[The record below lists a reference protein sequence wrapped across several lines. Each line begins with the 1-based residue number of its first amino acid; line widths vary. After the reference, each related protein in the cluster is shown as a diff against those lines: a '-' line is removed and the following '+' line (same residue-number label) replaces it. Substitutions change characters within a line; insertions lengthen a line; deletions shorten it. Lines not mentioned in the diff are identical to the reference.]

1 MTPLEQRLGHRFERP
16 DLLALA
22 LTHRSI
28 SADDRSQPDNER
40 LEFLGDAVLQ
50 LVVTDLLYHD
60 YPDLAEG
67 KISKVRASLVSRPVL
82 AEIAQV
88 LDLGPHLHL
97 TPAEERTGGRF
108 KDSILADAVEA
119 VMGAVY
125 LDAGL
130 EVARGIIVGLLGDRV
145 AERAKSPGVRDYKTR
160 LQEILAQTGNKP
172 SYLVEG
178 NGPDH
183 DRVFSAVVSVD
194 GRPLGSG
201 MGRSKKQAEQ
211 SAARQAIEE
220 LAAGPR

>member
-1 MTPLEQRLGHRFERP
+1 MIPLEERLGHRFERP

-28 SADDRSQPDNER
+28 SADDRNQADNER

-67 KISKVRASLVSRPVL
+67 KMAKVRASLVSRPVL

-88 LDLGPHLHL
+88 LELGPHLHL

-119 VMGAVY
+119 VMGAIY

-160 LQEILAQTGNKP
+160 LQEILAQTGRRP
-172 SYLVEG
+172 AYLVEG
-178 NGPDH
+178 SGPDH
-183 DRVFSAVVSVD
+183 DRLFSAVVSVD
-194 GRPLGSG
+194 GQPLGSG
-201 MGRSKKQAEQ
+201 VGQSKKQAEQ
-211 SAARQAIEE
+211 SAARQAIEA
-220 LAAGPR
+220 LASGPR

>member
-178 NGPDH
+178 SGPDH

>member
-1 MTPLEQRLGHRFERP
+1 MIPLEERLGHRFERP

-28 SADDRSQPDNER
+28 SADDRNQADNER

-67 KISKVRASLVSRPVL
+67 KMAKARASLVSRPVL

-88 LDLGPHLHL
+88 LELGPHLHL

-119 VMGAVY
+119 VMGAIY

-130 EVARGIIVGLLGDRV
+130 DVARGIIVGLLGDRV

-160 LQEILAQTGNKP
+160 LQEILAQTGRRP
-172 SYLVEG
+172 AYLVEG
-178 NGPDH
+178 SGPDH
-183 DRVFSAVVSVD
+183 DRLFSAVVSVD
-194 GRPLGSG
+194 GQPLGSG
-201 MGRSKKQAEQ
+201 VGQSKKQAEQ
-211 SAARQAIEE
+211 SAARQAIEA
-220 LAAGPR
+220 LASGPR

>member
-1 MTPLEQRLGHRFERP
+1 MTNLEERLGHRFERP
-16 DLLALA
+16 DLLSLA

-28 SADDRSQPDNER
+28 SADDPGQADNER

-50 LVVTDLLYHD
+50 MVVTDLLYHD

-67 KISKVRASLVSRPVL
+67 KMAKVRASLVSRPVL
-82 AEIAQV
+82 AEIART
-88 LDLGPHLHL
+88 LDLGLHL
-97 TPAEERTGGRF
+97 RLTLAEDRTGGRA
-108 KDSILADAVEA
+108 KDSILSDAVEA

-130 EVARGIIVGLLGDRV
+130 EVARRIIVGLLGDRI

-160 LQEILAQTGNKP
+160 LQEILAQTGEMP
-172 SYLVEG
+172 SYRVEG
-178 NGPDH
+178 RGPDH
-183 DRVFSAVVSVD
+183 DRVFSAVVSVG

-201 MGRSKKQAEQ
+201 EGRSKKQAEQ
-211 SAARQAIEE
+211 SAARRAIEE

>member
-1 MTPLEQRLGHRFERP
+1 MIPLEERLGHRFERP

-28 SADDRSQPDNER
+28 SADDRNQADNER

-67 KISKVRASLVSRPVL
+67 KMAKARASLVSRPVL

-88 LDLGPHLHL
+88 LELGPHLHL

-119 VMGAVY
+119 VMGAIY

-160 LQEILAQTGNKP
+160 LQEILAQTGRGP

-178 NGPDH
+178 SGPDH
-183 DRVFSAVVSVD
+183 DRLFSAVVSVD
-194 GRPLGSG
+194 GQPLGSG
-201 MGRSKKQAEQ
+201 VGQSKKQAEQ
-211 SAARQAIEE
+211 SAARQAIEA
-220 LAAGPR
+220 LASGPR

>member
-1 MTPLEQRLGHRFERP
+1 MIPLEERLGHRFERP

-28 SADDRSQPDNER
+28 SADDRNRADNER

-67 KISKVRASLVSRPVL
+67 KMAKVRASLVSRPVL

-97 TPAEERTGGRF
+97 TAAEERTGGRF

-119 VMGAVY
+119 VMGAIY

-160 LQEILAQTGNKP
+160 LQEILAQTGRRP

-178 NGPDH
+178 SGPDH

-194 GRPLGSG
+194 GQPLGSG
-201 MGRSKKQAEQ
+201 VGRSKKQAEQ
-211 SAARQAIEE
+211 SAARLAIEA
-220 LAAGPR
+220 LASGPR